1 MRTLIYI
8 GVALWIG
15 FGVVLFFSILAFGA
29 LMMNN
34 RLPPKPGESMFRVQ
48 PSYLTHENP
57 AAEYNEL
64 GQRYRKKLIRLQ
76 LVFAAYMISSFL
88 LITRDLWAS

>member
-1 MRTLIYI
+1 MRTFIYI

-15 FGVVLFFSILAFGA
+15 IGIVLFFSILALGA

-48 PSYLTHENP
+48 PSYLTHDNP
-57 AAEYNEL
+57 AGEYNEA
-64 GQRYRKKLIRLQ
+64 GQRYRKKVTWLQ
-76 LVFAAYMISSFL
+76 IVAFAYMIASFL
-88 LITRDLWAS
+88 LITKDLWAS